1 MKLGRDFYTERDA
14 LEAASDLLGKQ
25 IVRPSPNGR
34 VAGIITETE
43 AYCGMDD
50 RASHAFGGKRTARN
64 RPMYEVGGT
73 VYVYLC
79 YGIHRLFNVVVGTV
93 DVPHAVLVRAIRP
106 TEGIDEMIRRRP
118 SARTSTGGPGT
129 LTQAL
134 GIGLEHN
141 GADLT
146 AEEIWIEDI
155 GISLLSTEVIT
166 GPRIGVDYAGS
177 DAGLPYRFRVA
188 PSRSFQR

>member
-1 MKLGRDFYTERDA
+1 
-14 LEAASDLLGKQ
+14 
-25 IVRPSPNGR
+25 
-34 VAGIITETE
+34 
-43 AYCGMDD
+43 
-50 RASHAFGGKRTARN
+50 
-64 RPMYEVGGT
+64 MYEVGGT

-79 YGIHRLFNVVVGTV
+79 YGIHRLFNVVVGAV

-106 TEGIDEMIRRRP
+106 TEGIDEMVRRRP

-141 GADLT
+141 DADLT

-177 DAGLPYRFRVA
+177 DAELPYRFRVA